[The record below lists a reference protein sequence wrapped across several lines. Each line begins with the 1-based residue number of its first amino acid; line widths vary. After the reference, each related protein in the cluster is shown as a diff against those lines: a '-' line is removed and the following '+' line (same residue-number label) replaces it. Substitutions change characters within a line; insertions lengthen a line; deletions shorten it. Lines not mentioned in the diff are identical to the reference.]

1 MDQEKLNNFIG
12 ILSEGNRNFME
23 EHSQKFLL
31 DMPGKV
37 CSLKLLESA
46 SGKCFKILATLIVSR
61 IKMSNVMG

>member
-1 MDQEKLNNFIG
+1 MDQEELNNFID
-12 ILSEGNRNFME
+12 ILSKGNRNFME

-37 CSLKLLESA
+37 GILKLLESA

-61 IKMSNVMG
+61 IKMPNMMG